1 MYYQNLLEQSYL
13 KLTTKEHRKTFAQFF
28 TPPAIAELMAAYILD
43 NPHCKVVL
51 DPAAGLSIFASALD
65 NNLRY
70 LNEHNCHCY
79 TADPNFSC
87 SSYFYRDLLTYAPEQ
102 KTGSPCAYSQHTCS
116 ERVLLLHSALC
127 PHFCNYFGLFAYNNN
142 ETAPFFQQLFAS
154 PSQWEQNVSTLC
166 LNQRYFAFK
175 LLPHRKGLSFVC
187 SQYYDLQNSHQH
199 AADRHTTSP
208 SAASSY
214 ADHTSLQPA
223 AAHVSSSVTAHS
235 SSHAAGYTGNRTT
248 NTASLATPYTQQL
261 ELLEQLEHGQ
271 WYEAASLEVTAPA
284 TLTTSAAPTSPAT
297 AASASAPTAASVST
311 PLTAPATATAK
322 TAVPPSSMQ
331 FALDLNKLSHTLI
344 LGHGNNYIPAIELVG
359 YEIDPAIMEFNNFF
373 LAQHHLT
380 YVNYELRLK
389 DYLKA
394 NFKERYDGIICNPP
408 YLTAKEFAQKSNA
421 LALLQEHLGIELPK
435 KLNLYALFLL
445 KSLSQ
450 LNPQGRCAYLIPY
463 EFLNSSFGVTLKEQF
478 IKQRNLAYV
487 ITFNLNGQIFD
498 HATTTCGLF
507 LFDNAKRQEQIEFI
521 TVHSLDE
528 LEQLTLRLCT
538 NLYHRSAR
546 AQKHYLPNITL
557 TVAPADYASAANTTN
572 TAADAATDASS
583 TADSPTADS
592 PTAAATTDTF
602 SAADTTADKN
612 NTGANTTD
620 AAISASTSSC
630 SNATGS
636 STPMSAATTL
646 TSANLASPAKSW
658 PPDQQEQYLSPPT
671 ITSEPSARNNSLL
684 APLSSLTPLS
694 SQSMASMSGDYI
706 PSLMNSLSSLC
717 VQLPRTLWESPW
729 LSPTST
735 AALNHATALNNAAA
749 IQGYNLAT
757 QQKANPTLEP
767 QYKYV
772 QQVSLAPNLQE
783 FILRLVSNT
792 HPLDHMQWATTTCKG
807 DSSNEN
813 SETYTTATAATA
825 TAATTTS
832 AAHSATKPKTL
843 SSHHD
848 AYGTFTLSNKEDAID
863 PQDSIM
869 IRGRAVP
876 YSQLNPKKKWHI
888 YYQERKV
895 AEHLEHLHTQL
906 GVTLDKLS
914 TFDQFIKVKRGLAT
928 GANDFFLFTREK
940 KEQLQLKDEFFVPVI
955 PRANLAT
962 MPILTHE
969 QFTHLIERNA
979 AVFLLNAP
987 DHVTDPAL
995 QQYLESGLAQNI
1007 HHRYLTRHRSPWYSL
1022 EHRKVA
1028 PIFMSVFNR
1037 GTINVV
1043 RNEAQVYNLTTF
1055 HSIFVLDESQTDLIF
1070 AYLITPLAKDIIMQ
1084 NRREYGGGLEKLEP
1098 LDINHAACVNFNAL
1112 SAHQRHNI
1120 LQIYG
1125 RYRATLL
1132 GLEPYA
1138 QLKAA
1143 QRELQIVRLINLLS
1157 QAFTT
1162 RN

>member
-70 LNEHNCHCY
+70 LNEHNCCCY
-79 TADPNFSC
+79 TTDPNFCC
-87 SSYFYRDLLTYAPEQ
+87 SSYFYRDLLTYSPEQ
-102 KTGSPCAYSQHTCS
+102 KSNSPYAYNHHTS
-116 ERVLLLHSALC
+116 FERVLLLHNALC
-127 PHFCNYFGLFAYNNN
+127 PHFYNYFGLFAYNNN
-142 ETAPFFQQLFAS
+142 ETAQFFQQLFAS
-154 PSQWEQNVSTLC
+154 QKQWEHNVYTLF

-175 LLPHRKGLSFVC
+175 LLPHHKDLSFVC
-187 SQYYDLQNSHQH
+187 SQHYDLQNYCPLDAKTDLCHDNTAH
-199 AADRHTTSP
+199 PNKHT
-208 SAASSY
+208 
-214 ADHTSLQPA
+214 A
-223 AAHVSSSVTAHS
+223 AAHHSPHNRAINHNASSC
-235 SSHAAGYTGNRTT
+235 
-248 NTASLATPYTQQL
+248 TQQL
-261 ELLEQLEHGQ
+261 ELIEQLKQEQ
-271 WYEAASLEVTAPA
+271 WYKSH
-284 TLTTSAAPTSPAT
+284 LTTNYED
-297 AASASAPTAASVST
+297 T
-311 PLTAPATATAK
+311 PK
-322 TAVPPSSMQ
+322 SSIQ
-331 FALDLNKLSHTLI
+331 FELDLNKLSHTLV
-344 LGHGNNYIPAIELVG
+344 LGHNNNHITAIELVG
-359 YEIDPAIMEFNNFF
+359 YEIDPTIMEFNNFF
-373 LAQHHLT
+373 LAQHQLI
-380 YVNYELRLK
+380 YVNYELRSK

-421 LALLQEHLGIELPK
+421 ITLIQEHLGIKLPK

-538 NLYHRSAR
+538 NLYRRSIH
-546 AQKHYLPNITL
+546 AQKCYLPNII
-557 TVAPADYASAANTTN
+557 
-572 TAADAATDASS
+572 
-583 TADSPTADS
+583 
-592 PTAAATTDTF
+592 F
-602 SAADTTADKN
+602 K
-612 NTGANTTD
+612 
-620 AAISASTSSC
+620 
-630 SNATGS
+630 
-636 STPMSAATTL
+636 
-646 TSANLASPAKSW
+646 ASPANYTSDADIANAHPTNATTPIHATAPESNNDNKEDSSTTTTTTSAIRL
-658 PPDQQEQYLSPPT
+658 PPNRQEQAISPTLLSLRQPSETNTERSSLYSQSPT
-671 ITSEPSARNNSLL
+671 IKF
-684 APLSSLTPLS
+684 
-694 SQSMASMSGDYI
+694 GGYI
-706 PSLMNSLSSLC
+706 PSLMNSLSSLY
-717 VQLPRTLWESPW
+717 VQIPHTVWKSPW
-729 LSPTST
+729 LAPTST
-735 AALNHATALNNAAA
+735 AAINTATALESYKLAAR
-749 IQGYNLAT
+749 
-757 QQKANPTLEP
+757 QKAHHTLES

-772 QQVSLAPNLQE
+772 QQISLAPYLEE

-792 HPLDHMQWATTTCKG
+792 HPLKHKQRDTKSSYKENTNPNTLATQATT
-807 DSSNEN
+807 N
-813 SETYTTATAATA
+813 
-825 TAATTTS
+825 TTTTTTPS
-832 AAHSATKPKTL
+832 NPSPP
-843 SSHHD
+843 HD
-848 AYGTFTLSNKEDAID
+848 AYSPFAFSNKEDAID
-863 PQDSIM
+863 PQESIL
-869 IRGRAVP
+869 IRGRTVP

-888 YYQERKV
+888 YYQERKL
-895 AEHLEHLHTQL
+895 AEHLKHLHTQL

-914 TFDQFIKVKRGLAT
+914 TFDHFIKVKRGLAT

-969 QFTHLIERNA
+969 QFAHLVERNA

-1070 AYLITPLAKDIIMQ
+1070 AYLLTPLAKNIIMQ

-1098 LDINHAACVNFNAL
+1098 LDINHAACFNFNAL
-1112 SAHQRHNI
+1112 SANQRQNI
-1120 LQIYG
+1120 LQIYM
-1125 RYRATLL
+1125 RYRATVL
-1132 GLEPYA
+1132 GIAPFN
-1138 QLKAA
+1138 QLSSQQHK
-1143 QRELQIVRLINLLS
+1143 LQIVRLINLLS